1 MEMEYQGPQ
10 VAPPPRVLIFPLPAQ
25 GHVSSM
31 LKLAELLALAGLH
44 VTFLNTDHIHNRLV
58 RCTDVET
65 RLSKY
70 PGFLFRTISDGLED
84 HHPRTGDRIA
94 DVFFSMKEK
103 TKPVLREMLVSGKL
117 GSDDSPLVTCII
129 SDGIFGG
136 FTIDVAEELG
146 VPIIHF
152 RTASACYF
160 WSYFSFPDLIESGEL
175 PMRGN

>member
-1 MEMEYQGPQ
+1 MEHRLGPQ

-25 GHVSSM
+25 GHVNSM

-44 VTFLNTDHIHNRLV
+44 VTFLNSDYIHDRLI
-58 RCTDVET
+58 RCNDVET
-65 RLSKY
+65 RFSKY

-84 HHPRTGDRIA
+84 HHPRTGNRVLDS
-94 DVFFSMKEK
+94 FFLMMEK
-103 TKPVLREMLVSGKL
+103 IKPALREMLVSGQL
-117 GSDDSPLVTCII
+117 GSGESPLVTCII

-136 FTIDVAEELG
+136 LTIDVAEELG

-160 WSYFSFPDLIESGEL
+160 WSNFSFPDLIESGEI